1 MVKFGNLEN
10 TTLLSNFSRELVAP
24 QNHILYLMYPE
35 YMKYFLVTSNI
46 ISQNII
52 NKFWCKLIVFE
63 LIVSYGL
70 SYGSEGKKES
80 V

>member
-1 MVKFGNLEN
+1 MVKIGNLEN

-24 QNHILYLMYPE
+24 QNHILSLMYPE
-35 YMKYFLVTSNI
+35 HMKYVLVTSNI

-63 LIVSYGL
+63 LIVLYGL